1 MYDIFVWYFILIG
14 IDLCSAWNPVCIGMV
29 YGVIGK
35 VKVHP
40 GKMNTMADPE
50 IFRRGTLKSCF
61 SDSLDNR
68 ITIECT
74 FKLIKVVL
82 VMTYNNV

>member
-1 MYDIFVWYFILIG
+1 MSVFNFFSG

-40 GKMNTMADPE
+40 GKKYHYVAT
-50 IFRRGTLKSCF
+50 SC
-61 SDSLDNR
+61 SWSYDN
-68 ITIECT
+68 
-74 FKLIKVVL
+74 
-82 VMTYNNV
+82 

>member
-1 MYDIFVWYFILIG
+1 MSVFNFFSG

-40 GKMNTMADPE
+40 GKKYHYVAISIKNLTLNT
-50 IFRRGTLKSCF
+50 
-61 SDSLDNR
+61 
-68 ITIECT
+68 
-74 FKLIKVVL
+74 V
-82 VMTYNNV
+82 

>member
-1 MYDIFVWYFILIG
+1 MSVFIFFSG

-40 GKMNTMADPE
+40 GKKIPE
-50 IFRRGTLKSCF
+50 K
-61 SDSLDNR
+61 
-68 ITIECT
+68 
-74 FKLIKVVL
+74 KIKTDIYL
-82 VMTYNNV
+82 LYPLQ